1 MLIQTGITSSCDKF
15 YFVKQGDSCYD
26 IAQNNSITLDN
37 FYAWNPA
44 VKECADLEYGY
55 YVCVGVSATATTT
68 ATGAA
73 TTTAGSTTSAGMSIT
88 TPTPY
93 QSGMATDCDKFYDV
107 ESGDGC
113 WGIASS
119 YGIALTDFY
128 GWNPGVSSCSALW
141 PSYYVCVGTGAA
153 GAAKR
158 TVAVSATLT
167 AGPGTI
173 TPAV

>member
-1 MLIQTGITSSCDKF
+1 MQ
-15 YFVKQGDSCYD
+15 QGDSCYD

-55 YVCVGVSATATTT
+55 YVCVGVSATTTT
-68 ATGAA
+68 TTGAA
-73 TTTAGSTTSAGMSIT
+73 TTTTAISTSTGMSIT

-93 QSGMATDCDKFYDV
+93 QSGMITDCDKFYDV

-128 GWNPGVSSCSALW
+128 SWNPGVSSCSALY
-141 PSYYVCVGTGAA
+141 PSYYVCVGTEAA

-158 TVAVSATLT
+158 TVSVSATIT

-173 TPAV
+173 TSAV

>member
-1 MLIQTGITSSCDKF
+1 M
-15 YFVKQGDSCYD
+15 
-26 IAQNNSITLDN
+26 
-37 FYAWNPA
+37 
-44 VKECADLEYGY
+44 
-55 YVCVGVSATATTT
+55 CVGVSASATTT
-68 ATGAA
+68 TGAA
-73 TTTAGSTTSAGMSIT
+73 TTTASSTTSAGMSIT

-93 QSGMATDCDKFYDV
+93 QSGMATSCDKFYDV

-153 GAAKR
+153 SAAKR